1 MKMVEYASLIIMKM
15 VEYAWGEY
23 RGDSPMKMIR
33 ALQRTSSAQDHDQ
46 NYFLTTE
53 GYVNESSHGIRQRI
67 PLLLRAN
74 SC

>member
-33 ALQRTSSAQDHDQ
+33 ALQRTTSASAAAKIKKKSKAPEPRRII
-46 NYFLTTE
+46 NWE
-53 GYVNESSHGIRQRI
+53 RKVYV
-67 PLLLRAN
+67 
-74 SC
+74 